1 MGRRNRKTRGQ
12 KRKNRKN
19 QSRRRRG
26 HTRRQRGGSRIPDSI
41 PYKSVVILDLD
52 PKDDYSVPVVTSK
65 EEADEEI
72 LGLNT

>member
-1 MGRRNRKTRGQ
+1 MT
-12 KRKNRKN
+12 
-19 QSRRRRG
+19 RRRRG
-26 HTRRQRGGSRIPDSI
+26 RGRSRIQRGGSRIPDSV
-41 PYKSVVILDLD
+41 PYKSVVVLDLD